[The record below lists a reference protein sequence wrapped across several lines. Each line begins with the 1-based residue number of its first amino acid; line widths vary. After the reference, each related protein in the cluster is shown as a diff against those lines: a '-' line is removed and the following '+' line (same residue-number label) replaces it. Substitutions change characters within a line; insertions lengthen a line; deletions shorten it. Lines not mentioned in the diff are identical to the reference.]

1 VFLQLYVSTPR
12 GHDQAGYKKR
22 CVDRGSPV
30 GTATRYG
37 MDVPGIE
44 SRWGGRDFPQPS
56 KPAVGPTQFPMQW
69 VPALSRG
76 VKWPERGVDH
86 PPPSS
91 AEVKD

>member
-1 VFLQLYVSTPR
+1 MFRPR
-12 GHDQAGYKKR
+12 GVTIRLAIKNVVWTGVAQSVQQLGTEWTF
-22 CVDRGSPV
+22 RGSNPV
-30 GTATRYG
+30 G
-37 MDVPGIE
+37 
-44 SRWGGRDFPQPS
+44 GGRDFPQPS